1 MPRNR
6 TRGACCLGLPAV
18 FRSLKELLSMYLGNW
33 WCYFDLEATTTMN
46 NNKSS
51 ALRTL
56 ASFYS
61 CSFPLLL
68 RIQAAKTN
76 YFCKFRK
83 WDMFLDK
90 AYHIVPIYPL
100 PKMLDLCALTELAFA
115 SWGRLTHCQLA
126 LARPVWPQSKLS
138 NKIRLL
144 WKVSPGL
151 ANLVL
156 PVWRDNKMQKGTKQT
171 CIPFQ
176 VLSTLGQDF
185 FL

>member
-1 MPRNR
+1 
-6 TRGACCLGLPAV
+6 
-18 FRSLKELLSMYLGNW
+18 
-33 WCYFDLEATTTMN
+33 MN

-51 ALRTL
+51 ALLTL
-56 ASFYS
+56 TYFYS
-61 CSFPLLL
+61 FSFPLLL

-100 PKMLDLCALTELAFA
+100 PKMLDLWALTVLSFA
-115 SWGRLTHCQLA
+115 RRGLLTHCQLA
-126 LARPVWPQSKLS
+126 LARPMWPQSKLS

-144 WKVSPGL
+144 LKVSPGL

-176 VLSTLGQDF
+176 VLPLWVKTF
-185 FL
+185 FVGPREVWWWGE